1 VEEGKRNASAL
12 YELALKTGRDY
23 RAGDPLS
30 FYVTGTRKNVTVY
43 ESCKLAS
50 QWDAANPD
58 ENVAY
63 YKAKLEELY
72 EKFKVYFSRPEPPV
86 QGVLNL
92 S

>member
-12 YELALKTGRDY
+12 YELALRSGRDY

-50 QWDAANPD
+50 QWDPAHPD

-72 EKFKVYFSRPEPPV
+72 EKFRVYLAHPEPPV
-86 QGVLNL
+86 QGVLDL
-92 S
+92 G